1 MFTIACCDDDPIWLQ
16 EFAGLL
22 QPILQK
28 HQVPYRLHT
37 SAMRRGLRRRQ
48 WPAGPYLPTFC
59 FWMRCWVKKN
69 GLDVAAALR
78 RTLPDL
84 SIVLVSCSP
93 DFALDGY
100 KVHPLDYLV
109 KPIRPEELEVALLLA
124 LNRRQ
129 KPVSLAIRSG
139 DMLQVVSVDSIL
151 YAEVFDTALHIHTVG
166 GGVVSSSGH
175 LSTLAQRLP
184 ALQFLRCHKSYLVN
198 LSHAVG
204 LRRYCFRLTDGS
216 SVPVSKK
223 NYTQVQQSFLHYC
236 EENLGLR

>member
-37 SAMRRGLRRRQ
+37 SACGGDLLEAVASRALSPDLLFLDVLLGEE
-48 WPAGPYLPTFC
+48 
-59 FWMRCWVKKN
+59 N

-109 KPIRPEELEVALLLA
+109 KPIRPEEL
-124 LNRRQ
+124 
-129 KPVSLAIRSG
+129 
-139 DMLQVVSVDSIL
+139 
-151 YAEVFDTALHIHTVG
+151 
-166 GGVVSSSGH
+166 
-175 LSTLAQRLP
+175 
-184 ALQFLRCHKSYLVN
+184 
-198 LSHAVG
+198 
-204 LRRYCFRLTDGS
+204 
-216 SVPVSKK
+216 
-223 NYTQVQQSFLHYC
+223 
-236 EENLGLR
+236 

>member
-37 SAMRRGLRRRQ
+37 SACGGDLLEAVASRALSPDLLFLDVLLGEE
-48 WPAGPYLPTFC
+48 
-59 FWMRCWVKKN
+59 N

-100 KVHPLDYLV
+100 KVHPLDSLV